1 MSFFSALSKFF
12 IGCADTYS
20 MDPTTDF
27 QNTLEQLIALK
38 RGEFDK
44 TLLPKMQQNYTALN
58 SVVKIFRS
66 NLLKKG
72 LVYDDPY
79 KYDSRMTEIKVPSA
93 ETFADSERAT
103 VVGSRL
109 AQYQTMLD
117 FLANSYQFR
126 YSYLTPHRVSAMI
139 ALNKTFQ
146 WASIADNTTHSN
158 TRALGEICKSL
169 QSVSDSLTG
178 GLLRDSLGHI
188 SKLDKEINQTLKQLT
203 RIHRE
208 EYKLQVRKNLPS
220 DLKVTIEDLNSPVK
234 VLKTIKKAF
243 ASKDEKIP
251 FYHELVLEVLKED
264 YGPNSEQLHQEIL
277 KQFNA
282 VDRQDKKVS
291 KQEDMRP
298 VLLTGLRV
306 IGSTGSHLEACLRK
320 ILYNQEVLNRSR
332 ATLFT
337 KLASAFRKAF
347 NIPEKKQEVSIMIK
361 DTVTNVQKKETLCL
375 EDFEHELVQKIK
387 VLKNLALGGAAIQQK
402 LAGMSN
408 EQLSD
413 LLTRSVATCN
423 TYLKTLQG
431 LDEYYK
437 TIDLI
442 LRSKMKGIKIE
453 LTTIHNAVIKAN
465 QCRAEYNT
473 NTEEMEQ
480 MKQLGITNG

>member
-1 MSFFSALSKFF
+1 
-12 IGCADTYS
+12 

-27 QNTLEQLIALK
+27 QKILEQHIAVK
-38 RGEFDK
+38 REEFDK
-44 TLLPKMQQNYTALN
+44 TLLPQMQQNYSALN

-79 KYDSRMTEIKVPSA
+79 KYDSRMTEIKVPSS

-103 VVGSRL
+103 VIGSRL

-117 FLANSYQFR
+117 FLTNSYQFK
-126 YSYLTPHRVSAMI
+126 YSYLTPHRISAMI

-146 WASIADNTTHSN
+146 WAALADNSSHPN

-188 SKLDKEINQTLKQLT
+188 SKLDKEIEQTLKQLT

-220 DLKVTIEDLNSPVK
+220 DLKVTPDDINNPIK

-243 ASKDEKIP
+243 AAKEEKIP
-251 FYHELVLEVLKED
+251 FYHELIFEVLKED
-264 YGPNSEQLHQEIL
+264 YGPNSAQLREEIL
-277 KQFNA
+277 KQLNA
-282 VDRQDKKVS
+282 AAQKNTKTG
-291 KQEDMRP
+291 KPENMRP
-298 VLLTGLRV
+298 MLLTGLRV
-306 IGSTGSHLEACLRK
+306 IGSAGNHLEVCLRK

-332 ATLFT
+332 ATIFT
-337 KLASAFRKAF
+337 KLAAAFRKAF
-347 NIPEKKQEVSIMIK
+347 NIAEKKQEVSIMIK
-361 DTVTNVQKKETLCL
+361 DTITNIQKKETLYL
-375 EDFEHELVQKIK
+375 EDFEHELIQKIRL
-387 VLKNLALGGAAIQQK
+387 LKNLALGNSAVQQK

-413 LLTRSVATCN
+413 LLTRYIAACN
-423 TYLKTLQG
+423 TYLKSLQG

-465 QCRAEYNT
+465 QCRAEYNA
-473 NTEEMEQ
+473 NAEEIAQ
-480 MKQLGITNG
+480 MKHLGITNE